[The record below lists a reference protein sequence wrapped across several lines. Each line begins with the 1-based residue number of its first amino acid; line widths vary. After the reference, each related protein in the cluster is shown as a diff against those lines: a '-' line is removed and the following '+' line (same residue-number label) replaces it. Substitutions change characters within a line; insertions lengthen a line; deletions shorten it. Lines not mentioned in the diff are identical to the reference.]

1 MSDEWQII
9 GETDFKVIDKKELE
23 EFRNENLPDGR
34 QGWELIIEKWWN
46 LKDDLIEL
54 GLLDY
59 ESLSK
64 EEKKVFDEL
73 ENEERDS
80 DFYDL

>member
-1 MSDEWQII
+1 
-9 GETDFKVIDKKELE
+9 
-23 EFRNENLPDGR
+23 
-34 QGWELIIEKWWN
+34 
-46 LKDDLIEL
+46 LIEL

-59 ESLSK
+59 ESLSE

-80 DFYDL
+80 NFYDL

>member
-1 MSDEWQII
+1 
-9 GETDFKVIDKKELE
+9 
-23 EFRNENLPDGR
+23 
-34 QGWELIIEKWWN
+34 
-46 LKDDLIEL
+46 LIEL

-80 DFYDL
+80 NFYDL